1 MPGLLQPCA
10 CGFKHARWRGQKL
23 HDVFADGKALCE
35 AQNFAVQ
42 AVGTDGFD
50 RASLAAADEASCF
63 GITTP
68 HDNAVGTASG
78 RRPNRWLSIGA
89 AACVTMLSI
98 KRPRGCILTG
108 ATVMVLALIS
118 AQLIGVASGVAS
130 FDGLCPYYK

>member
-1 MPGLLQPCA
+1 MHAA
-10 CGFKHARWRGQKL
+10 CKHARWRGQKL

-98 KRPRGCILTG
+98 ERPRGCILTG

-118 AQLIGVASGVAS
+118 AQLIGVASGVAAS

>member
-1 MPGLLQPCA
+1 MHAA
-10 CGFKHARWRGQKL
+10 CKHARWRGQKL
-23 HDVFADGKALCE
+23 HDVFLDGKALCE

-68 HDNAVGTASG
+68 HDDAVGTASG
-78 RRPNRWLSIGA
+78 RRPNRRLAIGA
-89 AACVTMLSI
+89 AACMTMLSI

-118 AQLIGVASGVAS
+118 AQLIGVALGVAAPAS